1 MRIRCSR
8 RLRECRAV
16 RRGLTLVVLSSVL
29 FTVAACGPTVAMPDV
44 VGMRL
49 DVAHN
54 ELEKLGIQDF
64 EDIDVIGEEDSIW
77 RDANWVVV
85 EQNPPAGTHDVDT
98 DTKIEL
104 SVGNEDDEEVLTRIP
119 ADSPF
124 ALEQGE
130 AEREAAE
137 KAAQET
143 EAREAQAAKE
153 EEEEAAEAEQR
164 ANDARSYAR
173 DIDKAFA
180 EPVQGVMSLYV
191 ENAEAVHAAGGG
203 SVVAARNAISA
214 RAFFDTALS
223 GLNTRDV
230 SPPDSLDDAEQLND
244 VVDRMRNALAGM
256 VVASEALI
264 DAVDTGAPSAF
275 ARELSARADGIQE
288 WNQVMRDI
296 YGAAGMEPRL
306 IQAG

>member
-1 MRIRCSR
+1 M
-8 RLRECRAV
+8 LA
-16 RRGLTLVVLSSVL
+16 LSSVL
-29 FTVAACGPTVAMPDV
+29 FAVTACGPTVAMPDV

-49 DVAHN
+49 DAAHN
-54 ELEKLGIQDF
+54 ELEELGIENF

-85 EQNPPAGTHDVDT
+85 EQDPPAGTRDVDT
-98 DTKIEL
+98 DTKIKL

-124 ALEQGE
+124 ALEQAKG
-130 AEREAAE
+130 EREAAE
-137 KAAQET
+137 KAAQEA
-143 EAREAQAAKE
+143 EARDERAA
-153 EEEEAAEAEQR
+153 EEAAAAADQAEQR
-164 ANDARSYAR
+164 ANDAHSYAE
-173 DIDKAFA
+173 DIDTAFA
-180 EPVQGVMSLYV
+180 EPVQRVMSLYV

-214 RAFFDTALS
+214 RDFFDTALS

-230 SPPDSLDDAEQLND
+230 SPPDSLDDAEQLDD

-264 DAVDTGAPSAF
+264 DAIDTGVPSAF
-275 ARELSARADGIQE
+275 ARERSARADGIHE
-288 WNQVMRDI
+288 WNQAMRDI
-296 YGAAGMEPRL
+296 FGAAGMEPRL